1 MLLLLLLQW
10 LLHICLKS
18 KMLVW
23 ARGRP
28 VKQKCVKRK
37 GKLWSTLLSHSF
49 NCKCVN
55 VDIMDNPLPPRPPPI
70 TQSCTAVFCIIL
82 CKVAPEISDIVPE
95 KKVDWCCFSLCLTG
109 DEIEP
114 ADGDIYETYR
124 ILFDIT
130 FFFFVIV
137 ILLAII
143 QGESVLWSK
152 PGWTWQTGCVG
163 ECWSLIHLKKNK
175 KIEKWKQQQ
184 RMLIMHVGWMRWR
197 LLKSAFFKYWFWK
210 LWKMRTATRNAKGVR
225 PGMLKNVRVWT
236 PPPPKKD
243 IYITKEII
251 KKGRKKQNSQQL
263 MILRMWILKWYGL
276 HWASQRVIMLMGV
289 FVFG

>member
-1 MLLLLLLQW
+1 MLAAVWKRCWAVLVLRSRQTKSKQLSVNCRAKFLSSFKVLSSWLLFHLMLLLLLLLQW

-37 GKLWSTLLSHSF
+37 GKVWSTLLSHSF

-55 VDIMDNPLPPRPPPI
+55 VDIVDNPLPPRPPPI

-82 CKVAPEISDIVPE
+82 CKVAPEISVIVPE
-95 KKVDWCCFSLCLTG
+95 NQVDWCCFSLCLTG

-152 PGWTWQTGCVG
+152 PGRSWQTGCVG
-163 ECWSLIHLKKNK
+163 ECWSLILF
-175 KIEKWKQQQ
+175 
-184 RMLIMHVGWMRWR
+184 LI
-197 LLKSAFFKYWFWK
+197 LFWK
-210 LWKMRTATRNAKGVR
+210 WWKIKTTTKDANACRLDALKTAEVC
-225 PGMLKNVRVWT
+225 
-236 PPPPKKD
+236 
-243 IYITKEII
+243 
-251 KKGRKKQNSQQL
+251 
-263 MILRMWILKWYGL
+263 
-276 HWASQRVIMLMGV
+276 
-289 FVFG
+289 FFF